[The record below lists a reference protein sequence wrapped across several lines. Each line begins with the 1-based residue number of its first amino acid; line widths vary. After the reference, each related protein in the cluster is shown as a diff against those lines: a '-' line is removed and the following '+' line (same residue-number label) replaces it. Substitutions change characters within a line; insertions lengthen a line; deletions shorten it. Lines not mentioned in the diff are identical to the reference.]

1 MFVFKWET
9 RRTFSQ
15 HGNNFWRV
23 LYGAKSA
30 QQNLDR
36 KTKTLATDCIIV
48 YKRSVLRRQSRD
60 TNRNMK
66 RLVYF
71 RKKTKRLSPPLFLSD
86 EGPTLETLDF
96 TIRIGSTPTF
106 SYFDNRVLYVVE
118 PSKWHFVPSPKGGI
132 FPGYRNSFLLCQ
144 GQLWRTF

>member
-66 RLVYF
+66 RLF
-71 RKKTKRLSPPLFLSD
+71 DFLTCERNNNKCILYD
-86 EGPTLETLDF
+86 AK
-96 TIRIGSTPTF
+96 IG
-106 SYFDNRVLYVVE
+106 
-118 PSKWHFVPSPKGGI
+118 K
-132 FPGYRNSFLLCQ
+132 SFAILKVDQ
-144 GQLWRTF
+144 